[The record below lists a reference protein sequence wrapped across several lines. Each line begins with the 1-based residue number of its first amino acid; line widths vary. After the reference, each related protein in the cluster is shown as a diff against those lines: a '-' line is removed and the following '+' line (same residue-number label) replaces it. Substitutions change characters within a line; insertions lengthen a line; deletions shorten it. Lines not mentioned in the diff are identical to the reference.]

1 MADINICEGLQIKI
15 VDIRSLLLLLSS
27 PESAV
32 CSAAADALARHAE
45 ICKERNDSNSNSND
59 SFKK

>member
-15 VDIRSLLLLLSS
+15 VDIRSLILLLSS

-45 ICKERNDSNSNSND
+45 ICKEQETILIQI
-59 SFKK
+59 